1 MKRMI
6 RDWGRVETLC
16 QEYGVE
22 PETALNV
29 LNGPALRSLPIK
41 KLRRLLLSLANLA
54 YREAPQ

>member
-1 MKRMI
+1 MI